1 MSIKSKT
8 YNQVKQTF
16 LFIIVASF
24 IFLYACSKQSP
35 YSRINGLTQGTTYH
49 ITFHNPGKINPT
61 KAIQGILSGVDSSMS
76 VHNPRSLISRFNTSD
91 SMIIMDEHMK
101 KVISTSFTI
110 HKLSEGVFDITV
122 GPLVNAWGFGPG
134 KKQIIDSSVI
144 DSIKTFTGM
153 GLLSYSD
160 SLLMKQDKRVSIDLN
175 AIAQGYTVD
184 TVAGYFESVGIKHY
198 LIEIGGELRAKG
210 KNPYGKA
217 WQIGID
223 KPIDSNMIP
232 GNALHD
238 TIELREGAMATSGNY
253 RKFYIK
259 DGIKYSHSIDPATG
273 YPSVHRLLSATVIGK
288 SCMNCDA
295 LATACMVSGLKKSK
309 QLLKKVTAIKA
320 YLIYND
326 DQGDLQVYKYN
337 ME

>member
-1 MSIKSKT
+1 MKLKT

-24 IFLYACSKQSP
+24 FFLYACSKQSQ

-49 ITFHNPGKINPT
+49 ITFHNPEKINPT
-61 KAIQGILSGVDSSMS
+61 KAIQGILAGVDSSMS
-76 VHNPRSLISRFNTSD
+76 VHNPHSLISRFNTSD
-91 SMIIMDEHMK
+91 SMIVMDEHMK

-122 GPLVNAWGFGPG
+122 APLVNAWGFGPG
-134 KKQIIDSSVI
+134 KKHVIDSFVI

-153 GLLSYSD
+153 DLLSYSD
-160 SLLMKQDKRVSIDLN
+160 SLLIKQDKRVRIDLN

-210 KNPYGKA
+210 KNPHGKA

-223 KPIDSNMIP
+223 KPIDSNMVP
-232 GNALHD
+232 GKTLQE
-238 TIELREGAMATSGNY
+238 IVELTEGAMATSGNY
-253 RKFYIK
+253 RKFYMK
-259 DGIKYSHSIDPATG
+259 DGIKYSHSIDPETG
-273 YPSVHRLLSATVIGK
+273 YPSVHRLLSVTIIGK

-309 QLLKKVTAIKA
+309 QLLKKVPAIKA

-326 DQGDLQVYKYN
+326 DRGDFQVYKYN